1 MSDGCSRAAAVRTIL
16 PLCLAAAVAIA
27 GLAQQPQQPIF
38 RAGANLVRVDVAVI
52 DRQGNPV
59 NALTVEDFQIE
70 EDDVPQAIQTF
81 KFVEASGRRPEG
93 DDRSLAIRSRSDVEM
108 EAARDEVRVVVIF
121 WDEYYIGEM
130 DSSIR
135 ARRFLTSFV
144 KSDVAPL
151 DLVAVVD
158 EYTPS
163 DAIPFTRSRT
173 ELVDQIRV
181 LKGRRGKYIPPR
193 NLAEEAHLALGGIE
207 RIRSEVT
214 VSALES
220 IAVHLGGLREAR
232 KAIVFVSE
240 GPSGLGRDWYSR
252 LQALT
257 RAANDANTAIYT
269 VDPRGLTNRPP
280 SDILAEIAINTDGRA
295 ILRSNAPER
304 LLGQVFRHLSAY
316 YLLGYESSERPQDG
330 KFHKIEVR
338 VPGRRVDVLARK
350 GYWAPA
356 AADVARARESAA
368 AAEAPPEV
376 LKALSTIAAP
386 RAVTDVDLW
395 IGTARGA
402 EGAGE
407 VTLTWGPRGRSPAP
421 AGAPAGLSVV
431 ATGSS
436 GRIVFEGP
444 VADRMVTFSAPPGV
458 LEVRALYHDAAG
470 ERIGAETRE
479 VTVPDYSA
487 PALALS
493 TPVVL

>member
-304 LLGQVFRHLSAY
+304 LLGQVFR
-316 YLLGYESSERPQDG
+316 
-330 KFHKIEVR
+330 
-338 VPGRRVDVLARK
+338 
-350 GYWAPA
+350 
-356 AADVARARESAA
+356 
-368 AAEAPPEV
+368 
-376 LKALSTIAAP
+376 
-386 RAVTDVDLW
+386 
-395 IGTARGA
+395 
-402 EGAGE
+402 
-407 VTLTWGPRGRSPAP
+407 
-421 AGAPAGLSVV
+421 
-431 ATGSS
+431 
-436 GRIVFEGP
+436 
-444 VADRMVTFSAPPGV
+444 
-458 LEVRALYHDAAG
+458 
-470 ERIGAETRE
+470 
-479 VTVPDYSA
+479 
-487 PALALS
+487 
-493 TPVVL
+493 